1 MVQVNSQL
9 VRLLSFEPLQY
20 LRPFYSSIFCSA
32 LVGLNMPL
40 LYLFFCFSLPSF
52 FHFSRATKPR
62 LRKNFH
68 FFWNLC
74 ITLLNLNAAHS
85 KFISLSFTSYRCWW
99 VQKWKPWL
107 SREWNLFKHRW
118 ILWMCLQRW
127 ILWRRTHSYRLV
139 TKIKVAVAVEVS
151 IGKKCAHVWS

>member
-20 LRPFYSSIFCSA
+20 LRPFFSSIFCSA
-32 LVGLNMPL
+32 VVGLNMPL
-40 LYLFFCFSLPSF
+40 PYLFFCFSLPSF
-52 FHFSRATKPR
+52 LKGHKASST
-62 LRKNFH
+62 
-68 FFWNLC
+68 
-74 ITLLNLNAAHS
+74 LNLNAAHS
-85 KFISLSFTSYRCWW
+85 KFIRLSFTSYRCWW

-127 ILWRRTHSYRLV
+127 ILWRRTHLYRLV
-139 TKIKVAVAVEVS
+139 TKDKS
-151 IGKKCAHVWS
+151 SCCSRGQYWKKMRTRVIITINTLIVINCS